1 MPTYVRKTID
11 FFISDKLRELLTLFS
26 SESEVARKL
35 LHRRI
40 SSDEIIEDHVNFV
53 SISDSDPS
61 KISYLTKDRISKI
74 GDSPDFDYW
83 TTSKRFHCK
92 PGALVTKIFK
102 DVSSKEVEK
111 FSNLYK
117 SFVLKNDLVFK
128 IVSGDDIKKYYHQD
142 SYQSESG
149 SLGSSCMK
157 YSKCQNFL
165 DLYTKSDKVKMV
177 ILSKEKSDLIIGR
190 ALIWDCSQDSDG
202 YRVSSKIMDRI
213 YTIQDEDY
221 THFFKIWAKENGYWF
236 KTNQNWGDAGHFDS
250 KTEESVELKLSLK
263 IDTSDLFKYPY
274 LDTFKW
280 LDIKSGDIFNYKPTY
295 FTNDTSRFILL
306 SSADGQYNDC
316 NHIKFDDIDRVWRH
330 PGDMEYYGGGNY
342 TTPRNLN
349 YSNIF
354 ETWILRSESVYEES
368 IDDFIY
374 IDVSKNDEKL
384 IEERKIQLIAER
396 KIYTDLI
403 SRKRSSNYFI
413 EAIENS
419 ILTSTTDELIY
430 R

>member
-1 MPTYVRKTID
+1 
-11 FFISDKLRELLTLFS
+11 
-26 SESEVARKL
+26 
-35 LHRRI
+35 
-40 SSDEIIEDHVNFV
+40 
-53 SISDSDPS
+53 
-61 KISYLTKDRISKI
+61 
-74 GDSPDFDYW
+74 
-83 TTSKRFHCK
+83 
-92 PGALVTKIFK
+92 
-102 DVSSKEVEK
+102 
-111 FSNLYK
+111 
-117 SFVLKNDLVFK
+117 
-128 IVSGDDIKKYYHQD
+128 
-142 SYQSESG
+142 
-149 SLGSSCMK
+149 
-157 YSKCQNFL
+157 
-165 DLYTKSDKVKMV
+165 MV

-190 ALIWDCSQDSDG
+190 ALIWDCSQDGNS
-202 YRVSSKIMDRI
+202 YKIMDRI
-213 YTIQDEDY
+213 YTVQDEDY
-221 THFFKIWAKENGYWF
+221 THFFKIWAKDNGYWS

-280 LDIKSGDIFNYKPTY
+280 LDVKTGDIFNYKPTY

-330 PGDMEYYGGGNY
+330 PGDMEYYGEGNY
-342 TTPRNLN
+342 TSSRNLN

-374 IDVSKNDEKL
+374 IDASKNDEKL
-384 IEERKIQLIAER
+384 IEERKIQLIEER

-403 SRKRSSNYFI
+403 SRKRYSFI
-413 EAIENS
+413 EAIGNT
-419 ILTSTTDELIY
+419 ILTSNTDELFY